1 MFSAR
6 KLSGKEKNVKE
17 NDFLI
22 FDFTIKRYERKS
34 NIIKIIFKKII
45 F

>member
-6 KLSGKEKNVKE
+6 KLSKREKNIKE
-17 NDFLI
+17 NDFFI
-22 FDFTIKRYERKS
+22 FDFTIKRYERKL